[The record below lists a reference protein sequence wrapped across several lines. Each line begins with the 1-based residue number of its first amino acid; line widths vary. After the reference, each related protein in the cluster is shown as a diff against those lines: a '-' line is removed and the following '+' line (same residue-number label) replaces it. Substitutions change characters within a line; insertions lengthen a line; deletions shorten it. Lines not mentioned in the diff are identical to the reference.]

1 MYQGD
6 HEEYEKVQTKLS
18 EEYNALENPDE
29 TVVLR
34 YSLSEENNLANTQ
47 YEPNTDISSRLRT
60 ASGSSADLQLAA
72 GNGRLLQCSCQE
84 EGHAVKPLSSFVNV
98 AKPVNQPKRDTVSI
112 PVEKQWKG
120 TKQQEVNI
128 ELLRDGV
135 LQFNTLT
142 LNDKNGWKG
151 TFENLDAVYENG
163 NAYVYTFQEAG
174 EEPKKKR
181 IIRRFCSKAS
191 CMMSKSPVMP
201 RTVSSLRMPK
211 RCTHRITTSRTVR
224 TVATPLLR
232 APRIPKRTR
241 PTASPLQKISPAH
254 RLLLPNRL
262 RKAAIPASVIQ
273 NRVRT
278 LRKTAF
284 TPV

>member
-1 MYQGD
+1 MEG
-6 HEEYEKVQTKLS
+6 
-18 EEYNALENPDE
+18 NE
-29 TVVLR
+29 T
-34 YSLSEENNLANTQ
+34 A
-47 YEPNTDISSRLRT
+47 
-60 ASGSSADLQLAA
+60 
-72 GNGRLLQCSCQE
+72 
-84 EGHAVKPLSSFVNV
+84 
-98 AKPVNQPKRDTVSI
+98 
-112 PVEKQWKG
+112 
-120 TKQQEVNI
+120 EVNI

-163 NAYVYTFQEAG
+163 NAYVYTVQEAG
-174 EEPKKKR
+174 EEPKE
-181 IIRRFCSKAS
+181 KADHPQVLLEGVLYEVEIAGDAQNGFVVTNAETLHTPNNDIEDS
-191 CMMSKSPVMP
+191 ED
-201 RTVSSLRMPK
+201 SS
-211 RCTHRITTSRTVR
+211 HSSSQSSEDS
-224 TVATPLLR
+224 
-232 APRIPKRTR
+232 KRTR